1 MQTRRALQKEADELK
16 KTSYIAGAVL
26 RSVHAFVL
34 LIDSSFTVL
43 NTNITGVPEPE
54 KDRLKR
60 KSVICYNAVML
71 CLHRADAVHT
81 NFVVLALCVVLFKV
95 LLIRKQILP
104 T

>member
-43 NTNITGVPEPE
+43 NTNYYEAY
-54 KDRLKR
+54 RNQKR
-60 KSVICYNAVML
+60 IG
-71 CLHRADAVHT
+71 
-81 NFVVLALCVVLFKV
+81 
-95 LLIRKQILP
+95 
-104 T
+104 